1 MFFMF
6 TLGSIGIIITGFA
19 LYAQAWGWDTHWMV
33 LFGWV
38 FDVFGDAQAVRT
50 THHAL
55 MYVFIIFSM
64 AHIYMSF
71 REDIMG
77 GATTISSM
85 TTGLRMFKEGGH
97 HE

>member
-1 MFFMF
+1 
-6 TLGSIGIIITGFA
+6 
-19 LYAQAWGWDTHWMV
+19 
-33 LFGWV
+33 
-38 FDVFGDAQAVRT
+38 
-50 THHAL
+50 